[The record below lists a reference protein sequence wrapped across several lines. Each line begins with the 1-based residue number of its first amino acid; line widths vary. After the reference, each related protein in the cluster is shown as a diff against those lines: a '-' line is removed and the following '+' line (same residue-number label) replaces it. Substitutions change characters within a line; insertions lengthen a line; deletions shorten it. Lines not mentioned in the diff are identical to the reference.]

1 MRQLVYQVCYTKY
14 HVSFYLWLI
23 GSALKHCKVPKYYDQ
38 DCKFHVPSS
47 NTSSITIPLSPSVPL
62 HPSSPRRC
70 KSSNN
75 QYSEGTS
82 SIPITTNRSYNHL
95 AILTHHHHNNIHNII
110 REVYFFSPLQ
120 QKRHYIQQFC
130 VLHS

>member
-1 MRQLVYQVCYTKY
+1 MRQLIYQVCYTEY
-14 HVSFYLWLI
+14 HVSFYLRLI

-38 DCKFHVPSS
+38 DCKFYVPSS

-70 KSSNN
+70 TSSNN
-75 QYSEGTS
+75 RYSGGTP
-82 SIPITTNRSYNHL
+82 SIPTTTNRSHNHL
-95 AILTHHHHNNIHNII
+95 AILTRHRHNNIHNNI
-110 REVYFFSPLQ
+110 REVYFFSTLQ